1 MRRGGRRLRHGVLQF
16 SVAAVLGVAALPVL
30 AQAGAQPNLERGR
43 KVYEECVACHDL
55 KPGEQ
60 EVGPSLKGVLGRTAG
75 TLPGFRFSA
84 AMKRSAITWDRAVLA
99 KFLADPQELVRG
111 NRMPYSGI
119 GEPAD
124 LSALLD
130 YIEAMGR

>member
-1 MRRGGRRLRHGVLQF
+1 MA
-16 SVAAVLGVAALPVL
+16 VAAVLGGAVLQAL
-30 AQAGAQPNLERGR
+30 AQANFERGR
-43 KVYEECVACHDL
+43 KVYEECIACHDV

-60 EVGPSLKGVLGRTAG
+60 EVGPNLKGVLGRAAG

-84 AMKRSAITWDRAVLA
+84 AMKRSGITWDRAALE

-119 GEPAD
+119 SEPAD

-130 YIEAMGR
+130 YLEAMGR

>member
-1 MRRGGRRLRHGVLQF
+1 M
-16 SVAAVLGVAALPVL
+16 VAAILGAAALPVFG
-30 AQAGAQPNLERGR
+30 QANLERGK
-43 KVYEECVACHDL
+43 KVYEECIACHDL

-60 EVGPSLKGVLGRTAG
+60 EVGPTLKGVLGRAAG
-75 TLPGFRFSA
+75 TLQGFRFSA
-84 AMKRSAITWDRAVLA
+84 AMKRSGITWDRAALE

-119 GEPAD
+119 SEPAD

-130 YIEAMGR
+130 FLESVGR

>member
-1 MRRGGRRLRHGVLQF
+1 MAVGLGM
-16 SVAAVLGVAALPVL
+16 AAPAAL
-30 AQAGAQPNLERGR
+30 AQSNLERGK
-43 KVYEECVACHDL
+43 KVYEECIACHDL

-60 EVGPSLKGVLGRTAG
+60 EVGPSLKGVFGRAAG

-84 AMKRSAITWDRAVLA
+84 AMKRSGITWDRSALE

-119 GEPAD
+119 GDPAD
-124 LSALLD
+124 LAALLD
-130 YIEAMGR
+130 YLESVGR